1 MHVLRHEPLQHRN
14 TLGLKSSAS
23 AYVSV
28 ASDEALVEALEWAS
42 VHDFPVITLGQ
53 GSNVVLAGDV
63 EALVVHQVLRGI
75 EVIESDSENV
85 VIKVAAG
92 ENWHALVQWCLQ
104 QGYYGLENL
113 ALIPGTV
120 GAAPIQNIGAYG
132 IEIGPFIRRVHTI
145 GIKDRQRVRLDGSA
159 CEFAYRDSIFKR
171 ALRDKV
177 VITAVELTLCKKP
190 HLQLSYP
197 ALRNYLDIHCAG
209 ELTPQA
215 VFDAVVAIRRSRL
228 PDPADTPNAG
238 SFFKNPLITQ
248 QQLLELV
255 GRAPNIPQYPQ
266 ADGQVKLPAAW
277 LIDQCGWKGKRLGG
291 FGVHPQHALVLVNYG
306 GDKGSELLALAG
318 EIRRSVLDAY
328 GIDLEIE
335 PRVYGVG

>member
-1 MHVLRHEPLQHRN
+1 MHVLRHEALQRRN

-28 ASDEALVEALEWAS
+28 ASDEALVEALDWAS
-42 VHDFPVITLGQ
+42 VHDMAVITLGQ
-53 GSNVVLAGDV
+53 GSNVVLAGDLD
-63 EALVVHQVLRGI
+63 ALVMHQAQHGI
-75 EVIESDSENV
+75 EVIEDTADEV
-85 VIKVAAG
+85 VLKVAAG
-92 ENWHALVQWCLQ
+92 ENWHGLVQWSLQ
-104 QGYYGLENL
+104 RGFYGLENL

-132 IEIGPFIRRVHTI
+132 VEIAPYVRRVHAI
-145 GIKDRQRVRLDGSA
+145 GIDDRQRVSLGADE
-159 CEFAYRDSIFKR
+159 CEFGYRDSIFKH

-177 VITAVELTLCKKP
+177 IITSVELRLSKQP
-190 HLQLSYP
+190 RLQLSYP
-197 ALRNYLDIHCAG
+197 ALRNYLDKHAAD

-215 VFDAVVAIRRSRL
+215 VFDAVVEIRRSRL

-238 SFFKNPLITQ
+238 SFFKNPVITQ
-248 QQLLELV
+248 QQMAEIV
-255 GRAPNIPQYPQ
+255 GRAPDLPQYPQ
-266 ADGQVKLPAAW
+266 GDGQVKLPAAW
-277 LIDQCGWKGKRLGG
+277 LIDQCGWKGKRVGG

-318 EIRRSVLDAY
+318 EIRLSVFDAY
-328 GIDLEIE
+328 GINLEIE